1 MLTVTHSENAV
12 KYLTTIVNDNEEAYI
27 MKDLKLKD
35 HYYPEE
41 DEMHTSIWLK
51 EILCDL
57 NTQQKKNLLSSY
69 WMIIGQF
76 QRFVGIFQRRVVYRN
91 FIYIV
96 IQITTQSINSW
107 TGIEKTVFTARNIL
121 KDTQKTTKSLRAANI
136 PNDGNVSRN
145 LE

>member
-57 NTQQKKNLLSSY
+57 NIQQKKTSWAHTGWLSGNSNVLLEYSKGEWY
-69 WMIIGQF
+69 
-76 QRFVGIFQRRVVYRN
+76 
-91 FIYIV
+91 
-96 IQITTQSINSW
+96 
-107 TGIEKTVFTARNIL
+107 TGILFTLWYKLPHKASIL
-121 KDTQKTTKSLRAANI
+121 EL
-136 PNDGNVSRN
+136 V
-145 LE
+145 